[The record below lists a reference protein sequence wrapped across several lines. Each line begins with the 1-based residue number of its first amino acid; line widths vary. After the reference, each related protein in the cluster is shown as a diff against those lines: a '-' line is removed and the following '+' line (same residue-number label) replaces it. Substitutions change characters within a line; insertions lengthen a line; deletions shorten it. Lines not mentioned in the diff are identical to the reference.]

1 MTVGKT
7 RIIPKFTLKFKL
19 RRRQSA
25 QQARKNG
32 YNIARFMK
40 VKNMFQHTSTQFI
53 DTAQSVLALA
63 RQKGAGSAEVDVSES
78 LGQSVSVRLQ
88 EIEQIEHQQ
97 DKSLDI
103 TV

>member
-1 MTVGKT
+1 
-7 RIIPKFTLKFKL
+7 
-19 RRRQSA
+19 
-25 QQARKNG
+25 
-32 YNIARFMK
+32 MK

-97 DKSLDI
+97 DKS
-103 TV
+103 

>member
-1 MTVGKT
+1 
-7 RIIPKFTLKFKL
+7 
-19 RRRQSA
+19 
-25 QQARKNG
+25 
-32 YNIARFMK
+32 
-40 VKNMFQHTSTQFI
+40 MFQHTSTQFI

-103 TV
+103 TVYYGQRKGRASTADLSPQALEATVQAACDIARYTAEDE